1 MKQSMPCP
9 SLILGCTHLRLLCDM
24 RLDLP
29 PQFTEETIFEFLSM
43 LIHRGAP
50 RDLKVQVN
58 FNTLHFIDPVG
69 QVTLSNTI
77 GWLQKKGVKVTFLA
91 PDTTNPAVRFL
102 DDAQFFSSHLKNHQT
117 ILPAAHLRETT
128 LPITRIQH
136 SQAGHWLRG
145 TFVHWMAERTE
156 IPVPSLV
163 SIQSSL
169 MEIFNNIKDHSEEQ
183 IGCCAAQH
191 FPKNRRIIIA
201 IADFGVGIPTQMS
214 KKYHGSNSDLIMQA
228 CDEGVS
234 TKSIPQNRGA
244 GLYLLVQ
251 NVVRL
256 NHGMISIYSNDGKAT
271 FGTLNNHHKP
281 SKFYPGTLFIVI
293 FDTDTIVPDEE
304 EDFQWS

>member
-1 MKQSMPCP
+1 
-9 SLILGCTHLRLLCDM
+9 M
-24 RLDLP
+24 RLDPP
-29 PQFTEETIFEFLSM
+29 PQFTEEAIFEFLSM
-43 LIHRGAP
+43 LIHRGEP
-50 RDLKVQVN
+50 RDREVKVN
-58 FNTLHFIDPVG
+58 FNTLSFIDPVG

-77 GWLQKKGVKVTFLA
+77 GWLQKKGVKVTCLP
-91 PDTTNPAVRFL
+91 PDMANPAVRFL
-102 DDAQFFSSHLKNHQT
+102 DDAQFFATHLKNHQT
-117 ILPAAHLRETT
+117 ILPAAQLRETT

-145 TFVHWMAERTE
+145 TFVHWMAERTN

-183 IGCCAAQH
+183 SGCCAAQH
-191 FPKNRRIIIA
+191 FPRNRRIIVA

-214 KKYHGSNSDLIMQA
+214 KRYHGSNSDLIMQA

-234 TKSIPQNRGA
+234 TKSIPQNRGT
-244 GLYLLVQ
+244 GLYLLVE

-256 NHGMISIYSNDGKAT
+256 NRGMISIYSNYGKAT
-271 FGTLNNHHKP
+271 FGAPSNTLKTSKFNFFD
-281 SKFYPGTLFIVI
+281 KFYPGTLLIVT